1 MESSQVWHPTE
12 THSTISDISSCAA
25 WHRFKTAEAYHQPV
39 CEGAQQQAKQH
50 HPPAYQDL
58 AQAVSP
64 HCQRSV
70 PYTFQ
75 AKANTQIHQGL
86 TTICKQLKATMW
98 NQHVTHAQAD
108 ARAGS
113 CNNPPFSLCLAPSM
127 FPRLHW
133 ELVIPVFLDPVWQTN
148 PEKIPV
154 FLWSKPTKMTPVWH
168 IPVFLRSDKS
178 TMHNKLPVWH
188 ISARPKRQSPHK
200 FPCIPSDSVSP
211 VWHGLTKGV
220 QKQSGRPGI
229 SSLSSL
235 SIYTLSITIFF
246 CCATSS
252 FDSFAD
258 FLLRQEPR

>member
-1 MESSQVWHPTE
+1 MSQWALVSLSTKRYNKSDFTMESSQVWHPSE
-12 THSTISDISSCAA
+12 TNSTISDISSCAA
-25 WHRFKTAEAYHQPV
+25 WHRFKTAQAYHQPA

-108 ARAGS
+108 ATAGS

-127 FPRLHW
+127 FPKLHW
-133 ELVIPVFLDPVWQTN
+133 ASHPSVSGSSVA
-148 PEKIPV
+148 
-154 FLWSKPTKMTPVWH
+154 
-168 IPVFLRSDKS
+168 DKS
-178 TMHNKLPVWH
+178 RKD
-188 ISARPKRQSPHK
+188 S
-200 FPCIPSDSVSP
+200 SVSL
-211 VWHGLTKGV
+211 V
-220 QKQSGRPGI
+220 
-229 SSLSSL
+229 
-235 SIYTLSITIFF
+235 
-246 CCATSS
+246 
-252 FDSFAD
+252 
-258 FLLRQEPR
+258 